1 MSVTGPD
8 AGAARTGGGGGGR
21 KLVSVV
27 VPAFNEAAIIEDN
40 LQRLCEY
47 LATIQHQYD
56 WEIVVVDDGSS
67 DSTWERAR
75 RVADLEPRIR
85 VYRHGVNYQLGQA
98 LRFAFGQCQ
107 GDYIITFDVDLTYS
121 PDHIG
126 RILEKLANTHA
137 KVVIASPYRPGGRV
151 TAVPRFRRWMSR
163 FANLYLSLATR
174 GLNPAGRLTTITG
187 LVRGYDAR
195 FLRGLNL
202 KAMGAQVNSEI
213 IHKALVLRAHIEEI
227 PAHLDWSHLRERPGR
242 SSSIRVVSSLM
253 NQLVFGFMFRPFA
266 FFLLPALAMFLLGAY
281 AVFWAAVHTIE
292 AARDTL
298 VEVSEPTLITEI
310 SHAVAEAYSHYPHV
324 FLIGAIALV
333 LGVQLLTAGILS
345 LQNKRYFDE
354 LFSLCTRILRGL
366 PTDRF

>member
-1 MSVTGPD
+1 MNCTNPGVLTVGH
-8 AGAARTGGGGGGR
+8 GGDGTR

-27 VPAFNEAAIIEDN
+27 LPAFNEGAIIEEN
-40 LQRLCEY
+40 LKRLCDY
-47 LATIQHQYD
+47 LSTIEDRYD
-56 WEIVVVDDGSS
+56 WEIVVVDDGSY
-67 DSTWERAR
+67 DSTGELAR
-75 RVADLEPRIR
+75 RLAEAEPRIR
-85 VYRHGVNYQLGQA
+85 VFRHGVNYQLGQA
-98 LRFAFGQCQ
+98 LRFAFGQCR

-126 RILEKLANTHA
+126 RILDRLVNTRA
-137 KVVIASPYRPGGRV
+137 KVVIAAPYRPGGKV
-151 TAVPRFRRWMSR
+151 IGVPWFRRWLSR

-174 GLNPAGRLTTITG
+174 GLNPGGTLTTITG

-195 FLRGLNL
+195 FLRSVNL

-227 PAHLDWSHLRERPGR
+227 PAHLDWSHLRERQGR
-242 SSSIRVVSSLM
+242 KSSIRVVSSLL

-281 AVFWAAVHTIE
+281 AVFWATVHTIE
-292 AARDTL
+292 AAQDTPFEL
-298 VEVSEPTLITEI
+298 NEPTFITEL
-310 SHAVAEAYSHYPHV
+310 SQAVAEAYSHFPHV

-333 LGVQLLTAGILS
+333 LGIQLLTAGILS

-354 LFSLCTRILRGL
+354 LFSLGTRILRAL
-366 PTDRF
+366 PPDRS

>member
-1 MSVTGPD
+1 MDFTSPGVIT
-8 AGAARTGGGGGGR
+8 AGTGGGDSGR
-21 KLVSVV
+21 KRVSVV

-40 LQRLCEY
+40 LKRLCEY
-47 LATIQHQYD
+47 LATIEHQYD

-67 DSTWERAR
+67 DSTGELAR
-75 RVADLEPRIR
+75 RLAEGEPRIR

-98 LRFAFGQCQ
+98 LRFAFGQCR
-107 GDYIITFDVDLTYS
+107 GDYIVTFDVDLTYS

-126 RILEKLANTHA
+126 RLLDRLVNTRA
-137 KVVIASPYRPGGRV
+137 KVVIASPYRAGGRV
-151 TAVPRFRRWMSR
+151 TGVPWFRRWLSR

-174 GLNPAGRLTTITG
+174 GLNPAGTLTTITG

-195 FLRGLNL
+195 FLRSLNL

-227 PAHLDWSHLRERPGR
+227 PAHLDWSTLRGR
-242 SSSIRVVSSLM
+242 GRGSSIRVISSLM

-266 FFLLPALAMFLLGAY
+266 FFLVPALAMFLLGVY
-281 AVFWAAVHTIE
+281 ATFWATVHTIE
-292 AARDTL
+292 AARGTL
-298 VEVSEPTLITEI
+298 VELSEPDIITEI
-310 SHAVAEAYSHYPHV
+310 SKAVAEAYSHYPHV

-333 LGVQLLTAGILS
+333 LGMQLLTAGILS

-366 PTDRF
+366 PSDRP